1 MRRFIATALILAAG
15 PVFAQSPVQHI
26 DFDRP
31 ESWALEYF
39 AAATTF
45 TGLGPP
51 KVRKPGT
58 IEVALEVGWI
68 PYLRMDQRRVGFD
81 GTALEDLNKTLLLA
95 RPRLVLG
102 LPGGVS
108 AEVGW
113 IPPIE
118 IHGGTSNLISA
129 ALERPFV
136 EGRRLTLGLRA
147 YGQLGH
153 AKGDF
158 TCPKDVVAE
167 EPGSPGNPQGCEAPS
182 KDTSTLDV
190 AGAALTGGLRL
201 GERGEALH
209 FAVGGTYN
217 DLEFQVGAVTFGHL
231 DDTRLATHGWTGWV
245 AAGVGGPLGERF
257 WFGLEAFYSPLV
269 VRRPPRREAEY
280 DGYFNVRAMLRYR
293 IN

>member
-1 MRRFIATALILAAG
+1 MRLAIAAALVLATAPAL
-15 PVFAQSPVQHI
+15 AQSPVQNI

-31 ESWALEYF
+31 ESWALKYF

-45 TGLGPP
+45 TGIGPP
-51 KVRKPGT
+51 RVRKPGT
-58 IEVALEVGWI
+58 IELALEAGYI
-68 PYLRMDQRRVGFD
+68 PYLTLDQRRVGFD

-95 RPRLVLG
+95 RPRLILG
-102 LPGGVS
+102 LPGGIS

-113 IPPIE
+113 IPPLE

-136 EGRRLTLGLRA
+136 EGRHLTLGLRA

-158 TCPKDVVAE
+158 TCPKEVVAE
-167 EPGSPGNPQGCEAPS
+167 EPGSPENPQGCEAPS
-182 KDTSTLDV
+182 KDTSRLNF
-190 AGAALTGGLRL
+190 AGAALTGGVRL
-201 GERGEALH
+201 GPRGEALH

-217 DLEFQVGAVTFGHL
+217 DLAFQVGAVTFGHL

-245 AAGVGGPLGERF
+245 AGGVGGPLGERT
-257 WFGLEAFYSPLV
+257 WFGFEAFYSPLKV
-269 VRRPPRREAEY
+269 KRPDRASET

-293 IN
+293 IH